1 MEDSGECHGV
11 SGIQPTGWGPPGH
24 LAAIQNSARMLHWSP
39 PRRWIPKMTS
49 WKHFHVLS
57 PSKRLRWRFVK
68 YLRFMTQQPHLP
80 AFLHN
85 HAKKKHQSEDTK
97 VKPREKERKNL
108 EAGVSSL
115 ILSTFFPHL
124 RASGLFSHRYWV
136 TNVAKRVYHRLI
148 QVGFT
153 FP

>member
-1 MEDSGECHGV
+1 MTVRQIFKIYDSTASPACLLT
-11 SGIQPTGWGPPGH
+11 QPC
-24 LAAIQNSARMLHWSP
+24 
-39 PRRWIPKMTS
+39 
-49 WKHFHVLS
+49 
-57 PSKRLRWRFVK
+57 
-68 YLRFMTQQPHLP
+68 
-80 AFLHN
+80 
-85 HAKKKHQSEDTK
+85 KKKHQSEDTK
-97 VKPREKERKNL
+97 VKPREKERKNLTL